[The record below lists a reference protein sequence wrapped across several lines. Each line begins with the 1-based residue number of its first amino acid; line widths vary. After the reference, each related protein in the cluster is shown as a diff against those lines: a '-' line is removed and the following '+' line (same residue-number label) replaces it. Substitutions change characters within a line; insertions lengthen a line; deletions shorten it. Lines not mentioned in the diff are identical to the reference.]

1 MLKYKEKWVGP
12 ATCYYWHWQFTSYY
26 AMSSLWWSHQYSR
39 FPGFWKVEEIS
50 AVSATVL
57 VLLLVRS
64 PQCRVRGRAV
74 VVRRYGGFSAQ
85 SCSDTGPRH
94 IFTTAETLEMCG
106 PAGVTRHCV
115 PWLSSAD
122 HLIHRRSS
130 IGGTLKLIIYH
141 TVNSLRSYLHL
152 VNIVIV
158 SIGHCVVMIM

>member
-1 MLKYKEKWVGP
+1 MKSPIFEV
-12 ATCYYWHWQFTSYY
+12 
-26 AMSSLWWSHQYSR
+26 SR
-39 FPGFWKVEEIS
+39 FLKSGRNLRVCCGVA
-50 AVSATVL
+50 AV

-115 PWLSSAD
+115 P
-122 HLIHRRSS
+122 
-130 IGGTLKLIIYH
+130 
-141 TVNSLRSYLHL
+141 
-152 VNIVIV
+152 
-158 SIGHCVVMIM
+158 